1 MKKDSYYF
9 PHFEAA
15 RNDRKILRLRKDL
28 GTDGYAAY
36 FMLLEVL
43 RSQTDFCYPFEDVD
57 LLADDFKISE
67 AIIKTTIS
75 NYGLFEVD
83 IDKNIFSPK
92 FNEFMEPYLRMK
104 NQRIEAGKK
113 SVEARKRKALNLNE
127 RKTTVERPLNERKTT
142 VEATVKQS
150 KEKKR
155 KENTIAHFDNASAST
170 CFSFNEFWGAY
181 EKKKDRYKA
190 EKIYNKLP
198 EQDRQ
203 VIKDTIAL
211 YVQSTPEI
219 KFRKFPCT
227 YLNNR
232 SWEDEIINYDSKPQ
246 QEVFKRT
253 VRTLND

>member
-1 MKKDSYYF
+1 MK
-9 PHFEAA
+9 
-15 RNDRKILRLRKDL
+15 
-28 GTDGYAAY
+28 
-36 FMLLEVL
+36 
-43 RSQTDFCYPFEDVD
+43 Q
-57 LLADDFKISE
+57 
-67 AIIKTTIS
+67 
-75 NYGLFEVD
+75 
-83 IDKNIFSPK
+83 
-92 FNEFMEPYLRMK
+92 
-104 NQRIEAGKK
+104 
-113 SVEARKRKALNLNE
+113 
-127 RKTTVERPLNERKTT
+127 PLNK
-142 VEATVKQS
+142 V
-150 KEKKR
+150 KKR

-232 SWEDEIINYDSKPQ
+232 SWEDEIIIEKAEPRHHTPQ
-246 QEVFKRT
+246 IVQKYGYR
-253 VRTLND
+253 